1 MNMKT
6 NNKAIMVASIQE
18 KEVGDTYNEMMDY
31 TNRIMMVAE
40 VTQEIERHT
49 GTNSDVE
56 NDTVLSKTGH
66 VNTSNRTLLC
76 MKNTEFLFKRRALSV
91 ERHCE
96 ILLDSNSAFIIRG
109 NGKKS
114 KTKPKIKKEDVDKW
128 IAKNRDMVPDE
139 VLEMIMG
146 SGTEAIPVI

>member
-49 GTNSDVE
+49 STNSDVV
-56 NDTVLSKTGH
+56 NDAILSKVGH
-66 VNTSNRTLLC
+66 VNASNRTLLC
-76 MKNTEFLFKRRALSV
+76 MQNTEFLFRRKTLLA
-91 ERHCE
+91 EEHCKV
-96 ILLDSNSAFIIRG
+96 LLESNSAFITRG

-114 KTKPKIKKEDVDKW
+114 KTKPKIKREDVDRW
-128 IAKNRDMVPDE
+128 VTMNRGMVPDE
-139 VLEMIMG
+139 TLEAIME
-146 SGTEAIPVI
+146 SGAEAIPAI